1 MLFAVLPLAL
11 GWDDQRHLLHPFSGL
26 WAIGEVLVISTV
38 ASIYWIGHHRDWQG
52 QWLRARTTAELTWYL
67 PLMAPLVDFARTP
80 DEPASDD
87 VDWYARVFD
96 PGQHLRGAADVEAL
110 CAKLE
115 PLARATVAQAW
126 STPGFI
132 QDYARW
138 TIEVLAAQQYYH
150 HRVAVRNV
158 ALQHRVHALN
168 GWLFALTAIGALL
181 HLVLHTLW
189 LSLVTTF
196 FPALGASLHG
206 ALAQSESYRMGVT
219 SERLSNDLA
228 ASIERIQVALNL
240 SAKLASAD
248 GVKDAIVSALA
259 MVLEEHQ
266 DWHMLVRPHHLPLA

>member
-1 MLFAVLPLAL
+1 M
-11 GWDDQRHLLHPFSGL
+11 
-26 WAIGEVLVISTV
+26 
-38 ASIYWIGHHRDWQG
+38 
-52 QWLRARTTAELTWYL
+52 
-67 PLMAPLVDFARTP
+67 
-80 DEPASDD
+80 
-87 VDWYARVFD
+87 
-96 PGQHLRGAADVEAL
+96 
-110 CAKLE
+110 
-115 PLARATVAQAW
+115 
-126 STPGFI
+126 
-132 QDYARW
+132 
-138 TIEVLAAQQYYH
+138 
-150 HRVAVRNV
+150 RNV